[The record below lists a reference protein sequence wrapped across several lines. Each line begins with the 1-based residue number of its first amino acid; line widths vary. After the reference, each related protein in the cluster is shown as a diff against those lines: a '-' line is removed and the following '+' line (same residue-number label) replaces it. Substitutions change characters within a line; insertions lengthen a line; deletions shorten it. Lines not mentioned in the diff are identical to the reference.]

1 MKSPFETILKN
12 RSYIVKSKRLAGGY
26 VNSVAL
32 ITTIGKDGKKQKY
45 ILKKYNSE
53 KAINEML
60 RGYSLI
66 LHIVP
71 TPFIVYINKEKLQV
85 AFEYIEGKDIFQMI
99 KSKDP
104 KVHHAFKILAKE
116 LEKLHRYKLFNPHY
130 RKGNSPDERKMI
142 SHCIQSIKKN
152 NIGDIQANKI
162 LHEIQAYIPKTKS
175 IIHGDAHLRNFVY
188 YQGIIYFIDS
198 DNVKVGDLNADL
210 GRLLS
215 YLDIM
220 EDKKHLSA
228 KDARVLKEIFLH
240 MYGGEDYRAV
250 LLYKLRAPLRIAKEF
265 GSAPGHLIPHP
276 RRFIEK
282 VLAELEHA
290 K

>member
-1 MKSPFETILKN
+1 
-12 RSYIVKSKRLAGGY
+12 
-26 VNSVAL
+26 
-32 ITTIGKDGKKQKY
+32 
-45 ILKKYNSE
+45 
-53 KAINEML
+53 ML

-85 AFEYIEGKDIFQMI
+85 AFEYIAGKDIFQMI

-104 KVHHAFKILAKE
+104 KVRRAFKILAKE

-130 RKGNSPDERKMI
+130 KKGNSPDERKMI
-142 SHCIQSIKKN
+142 SHCIQAIKKN
-152 NIGDIQANKI
+152 NLGDVQANKI
-162 LHEIQAYIPKTKS
+162 LHEINRYIPKTKS
-175 IIHGDAHLRNFVY
+175 IIHGDAHLRNFIY
-188 YQGIIYFIDS
+188 SQGKIYFIDA

-220 EDKKHLSA
+220 EDKKHLSV
-228 KDARVLKEIFLH
+228 KDSRLLKEIFLH

-250 LLYKLRAPLRIAKEF
+250 LLYKLRAPLKVAKEF
-265 GSAPGHLIPHP
+265 GSVPENLIPHP
-276 RRFIEK
+276 RRFIKK
-282 VLAELEHA
+282 VLDELEHV